1 MKRNTCLLLSLCAGQ
16 FAFAQDRPN
25 IVVFLV
31 DDMGLMD
38 TSLPFLTDENGNA
51 ERYPLNDWYR
61 TPNMER
67 MARQGIRF
75 STFYAQS
82 VSSPSRASIM
92 TGQNAA
98 RHRTTNWIT

>member
-1 MKRNTCLLLSLCAGQ
+1 MSPKYSIFVEFDQIENLHTIMKRNTCLLLSLCAGQ

-51 ERYPLNDWYR
+51 ER
-61 TPNMER
+61 
-67 MARQGIRF
+67 
-75 STFYAQS
+75 
-82 VSSPSRASIM
+82 
-92 TGQNAA
+92 
-98 RHRTTNWIT
+98 